1 MSQTTSKPNGTV
13 TILQTKSK
21 VPALTIED
29 LLDFKEEPTV
39 DELLDLK
46 EPVQKEETSSHK
58 KSKKRTSS
66 RIKKKPQRY
75 ADIDWERWGNDE
87 NDVLRGE

>member
-1 MSQTTSKPNGTV
+1 
-13 TILQTKSK
+13 

-29 LLDFKEEPTV
+29 LLDLKEEPTV

-46 EPVQKEETSSHK
+46 EPYKEETPLPKKSHK

-87 NDVLRGE
+87 SDVLRGE